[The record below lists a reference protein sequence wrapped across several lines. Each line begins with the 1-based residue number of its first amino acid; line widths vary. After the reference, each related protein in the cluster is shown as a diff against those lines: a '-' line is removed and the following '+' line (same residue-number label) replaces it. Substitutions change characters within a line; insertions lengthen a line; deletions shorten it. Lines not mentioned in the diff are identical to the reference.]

1 MAGLLVCISGGET
14 RGSVKGATQSKAAVP
29 SAEAQMVMRGIVM
42 DDAFMAHL
50 LLAWM
55 SIRGIAAKVCFIEQ
69 VCGVTRASP
78 RSQMRDLGHPG
89 SISGAEV
96 SVVAGDPVFAGRGED
111 VEVDGVFEGEDFM
124 GDVRRDDEDFVGI
137 EDGFSG
143 GV

>member
-69 VCGVTRASP
+69 VCGRDAGV
-78 RSQMRDLGHPG
+78 SQVSNARPG
-89 SISGAEV
+89 PPWLDIR
-96 SVVAGDPVFAGRGED
+96 RG
-111 VEVDGVFEGEDFM
+111 GK
-124 GDVRRDDEDFVGI
+124 RRRR
-137 EDGFSG
+137 
-143 GV
+143 